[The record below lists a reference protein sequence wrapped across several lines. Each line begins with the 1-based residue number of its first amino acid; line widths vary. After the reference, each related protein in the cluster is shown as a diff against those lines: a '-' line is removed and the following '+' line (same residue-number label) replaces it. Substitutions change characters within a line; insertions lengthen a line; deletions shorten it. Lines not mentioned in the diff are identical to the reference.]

1 MNIFQKVNAR
11 HKIIC
16 VLVLISVA
24 FSSAIA
30 SLASKW
36 WTSEEYGHGLLMP
49 FIAGY
54 IIWQRWDEIFS
65 QELKSNLLGIF
76 VILFSLVI
84 NLGATKADLESVT
97 HYALI
102 LSLFGLTL
110 SIGNWRLVKL
120 FFMPLLLMVLVIPLP
135 FMAIS
140 ALTSGMQLISSQLGT
155 DLLRLMG
162 IPVFLEGNIIDLG
175 TYKLQV
181 VEACSGLRYLFSL
194 ISIAL
199 ILVYFLKA
207 NNLIKVVILTSTIPI
222 TIFMNS
228 FRIAVTGL
236 LVKNYG
242 NSAAEGFL
250 HDFEG
255 WVVFMAAFIMLLL
268 VVRIL
273 TFRISDKISFN
284 DLFNFEKNTPCSRD
298 LEGPSSH
305 SVGQLGKITLLLI
318 PFAITT
324 NFFSIFNQAY
334 IADRKDF
341 VTFPMRINHKNVAL
355 TWLDQEIIDILKADD
370 YFLGT
375 YGSSAND
382 SVSLY
387 MVYYAQ
393 QKDGS
398 ALHSPRV
405 CLPGG
410 GWDIVDERIT
420 YIDFPA
426 IGKRGIRRVLIK
438 KGEFQQL
445 LYYWIQQQNEIF
457 SNEYIARASLIKSS
471 IMSSRSDGA
480 LIRVNTPVFQNNVDD
495 AEQIL
500 KDFVLGLT
508 PLLPTYIPY

>member
-1 MNIFQKVNAR
+1 
-11 HKIIC
+11 
-16 VLVLISVA
+16 
-24 FSSAIA
+24 
-30 SLASKW
+30 
-36 WTSEEYGHGLLMP
+36 
-49 FIAGY
+49 
-54 IIWQRWDEIFS
+54 
-65 QELKSNLLGIF
+65 
-76 VILFSLVI
+76 
-84 NLGATKADLESVT
+84 
-97 HYALI
+97 
-102 LSLFGLTL
+102 
-110 SIGNWRLVKL
+110 
-120 FFMPLLLMVLVIPLP
+120 MPLLLMVLVIPLP

-382 SVSLY
+382 GHGHGTHVMSTVLGKTVGVATKAKGVGVKVLSDSGSGSAGEPDPWAGSRVISAQKANTAVAFSTDGLALSTANLFTAVQPGGSLY
-387 MVYYAQ
+387 GLQHSNPVDVRVAYLGDP
-393 QKDGS
+393 KDYGTS
-398 ALHSPRV
+398 SDPMAGLKIGGVNIFGGGLALYNGDGILVGAVGVSGDYSCADHNIAWATREALTGLTV
-405 CLPGG
+405 LNVPGG
-410 GWDIVDERIT
+410 VGPATLNPVKASSDNIDYTVDGGWSHAVCGATMSDI
-420 YIDFPA
+420 
-426 IGKRGIRRVLIK
+426 
-438 KGEFQQL
+438 
-445 LYYWIQQQNEIF
+445 
-457 SNEYIARASLIKSS
+457 
-471 IMSSRSDGA
+471 SD
-480 LIRVNTPVFQNNVDD
+480 TF
-495 AEQIL
+495 
-500 KDFVLGLT
+500 
-508 PLLPTYIPY
+508 